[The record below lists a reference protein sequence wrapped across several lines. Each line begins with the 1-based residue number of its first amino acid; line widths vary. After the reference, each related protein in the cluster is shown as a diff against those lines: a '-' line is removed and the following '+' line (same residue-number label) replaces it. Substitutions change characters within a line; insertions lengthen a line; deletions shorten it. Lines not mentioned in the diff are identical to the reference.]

1 MAVVEGRALRL
12 RYVGDGAERMIDV
25 PALYDQESRVNAAVR
40 AEDEEFLQAI
50 EEGRDPSVPGEA
62 GRAALALCL
71 AVHRSSREGQE
82 IALAD

>member
-40 AEDEEFLQAI
+40 AEDEEFLRAI

-62 GRAALALCL
+62 GRTALALCL
-71 AVHRSSREGQE
+71 AIHRSSREGQE
-82 IALAD
+82 IALED